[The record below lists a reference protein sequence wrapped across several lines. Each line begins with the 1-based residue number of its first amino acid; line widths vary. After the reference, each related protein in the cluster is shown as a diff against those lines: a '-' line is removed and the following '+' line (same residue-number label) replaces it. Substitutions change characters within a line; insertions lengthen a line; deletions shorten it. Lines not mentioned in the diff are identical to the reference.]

1 MRIVEGAGKFIVGYS
16 RGDIT
21 CPGSCSVH
29 NATATFT
36 NPHATLM
43 DEQSIKT
50 SQRIS
55 RSCTECGR
63 RKIKCDKK
71 SPCQPCIRRNVAH
84 ECKRPITRVRGQL
97 TVYAASNDRN
107 ADIQDNLDELVR
119 ERSALQAQIAEL
131 ETALA
136 LSKPCAHSHVSR
148 ADDLAGISTSL
159 KDIVPA
165 FEQFD
170 LSIEHDNASSENPE
184 KDIADRL
191 YEPVADPIFLL
202 LPNRDTSTKLSQFSL
217 QTLGWLHCAV
227 NADEFLQEHER
238 FWERVQLGQSL
249 EQTERPWLSLYLA
262 LLAVGILYMDLQSI
276 VAMDDIP
283 QFGAP
288 LIEPAQ
294 IAVHTSRLWYEA
306 ALKEIERVSCS
317 GATSLPIVQS
327 LSVLTLCHSN
337 FGEHQREWL
346 LTGFAINIAR
356 SLDMHK
362 LGSEAATPKDKPH
375 RAEWLTVSRRELGR
389 RLWWSCVIR
398 DW

>member
-1 MRIVEGAGKFIVGYS
+1 
-16 RGDIT
+16 
-21 CPGSCSVH
+21 
-29 NATATFT
+29 
-36 NPHATLM
+36 M
-43 DEQSIKT
+43 DEQGIKT

-107 ADIQDNLDELVR
+107 DDIQDDLNELVR

-170 LSIEHDNASSENPE
+170 LGIENDSASLENVE

-202 LPNRDTSTKLSQFSL
+202 LPNKDTSTKLSNFSL

-227 NADEFLQEHER
+227 NANEFLQEQEQ
-238 FWERVQLGQSL
+238 FWERVQRGQGL
-249 EQTERPWLSLYLA
+249 EQRERPWLSLYLA
-262 LLAVGILYMDLQSI
+262 VLAAGILYMDLES
-276 VAMDDIP
+276 VAAMDDLP
-283 QFGAP
+283 QFGGP

-294 IAVHTSRLWYEA
+294 IAYHTSRLWYEA
-306 ALKEIERVSCS
+306 AIKEIERSGCS
-317 GATSLPIVQS
+317 GATSLWIVQS

-346 LTGFAINIAR
+346 LTGFAINMAR

-362 LGSEAATPKDKPH
+362 LGSEAGTPSDKRH
-375 RAEWLTVSRRELGR
+375 RIEWSTFTRRELGR

>member
-1 MRIVEGAGKFIVGYS
+1 
-16 RGDIT
+16 
-21 CPGSCSVH
+21 
-29 NATATFT
+29 
-36 NPHATLM
+36 M
-43 DEQSIKT
+43 DESGIKT

-97 TVYAASNDRN
+97 TVYAASNERN
-107 ADIQDNLDELVR
+107 NDIQDNLDELIR

-136 LSKPCAHSHVSR
+136 LSKPCAHSHVSQ

-170 LSIEHDNASSENPE
+170 LGIEHDSVSSGNPE
-184 KDIADRL
+184 KDIADKL
-191 YEPVADPIFLL
+191 YEPVADPVFLL
-202 LPNRDTSTKLSQFSL
+202 LPNRDNSTKLLQFSL

-227 NADEFLQEHER
+227 NADEFLREHEQ
-238 FWERVQLGQSL
+238 FWEKVHLGQSL
-249 EQTERPWLSLYLA
+249 EPKERPWLSLYFA

-276 VAMDDIP
+276 LTMNDLP
-283 QFGAP
+283 QFGPP
-288 LIEPAQ
+288 LGDPAQ
-294 IAVHTSRLWYEA
+294 IAIHTSRLWYEA
-306 ALKEIERVSCS
+306 ALKEIERCGCS
-317 GATSLPIVQS
+317 GAISLPIVQS

-346 LTGFAINIAR
+346 LTGFAVNMAR
-356 SLDMHK
+356 SLDMHR
-362 LGSEAATPKDKPH
+362 LGSEAATPKDKYH
-375 RAEWLTVSRRELGR
+375 RAEWSTLPQRELGR